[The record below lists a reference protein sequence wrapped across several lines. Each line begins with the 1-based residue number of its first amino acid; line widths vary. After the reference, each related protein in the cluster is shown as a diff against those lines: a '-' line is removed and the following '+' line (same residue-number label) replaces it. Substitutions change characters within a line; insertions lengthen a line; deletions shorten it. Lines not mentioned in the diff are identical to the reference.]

1 MKRGARGVVAEL
13 AAQGADAL
21 GQRLVGDR
29 NAAPDLVHEAVLRDQ
44 PAGLPHE
51 QDERVEIARVELD
64 RRAVAGQPAVGGVE
78 AIGLEAES
86 AGGHLFSKSSAPA
99 HAAHQLLVQ
108 NGASIIDG
116 GKAMADLTEIVAG
129 RRWAAWRI
137 VMWGTAAVLLS
148 LPWIAMQLHASGV
161 DWGPRD
167 FVVMGV
173 MLGLAGGACEL
184 AALASGSG
192 SFRVAAELAIGAAFL
207 TVWVNLAVGM
217 IGSEA
222 NPYNLLFGGVL
233 LLALGGS
240 VAARFRPAGMAKRW

>member
-1 MKRGARGVVAEL
+1 
-13 AAQGADAL
+13 
-21 GQRLVGDR
+21 
-29 NAAPDLVHEAVLRDQ
+29 
-44 PAGLPHE
+44 
-51 QDERVEIARVELD
+51 
-64 RRAVAGQPAVGGVE
+64 
-78 AIGLEAES
+78 
-86 AGGHLFSKSSAPA
+86 
-99 HAAHQLLVQ
+99 
-108 NGASIIDG
+108 
-116 GKAMADLTEIVAG
+116 MADLTEIVAG

-184 AALASGSG
+184 AARDLGQRRLSRRGGNRHRPPHRLPPRWS
-192 SFRVAAELAIGAAFL
+192 RFL
-207 TVWVNLAVGM
+207 TVWANLAVGM

-240 VAARFRPAGMAKRW
+240 VAARFRPAGMAKAMVIAALAQAALGAFGYRVRSARRCVQHALRRAVAAFGAAVSQDSVSVNL